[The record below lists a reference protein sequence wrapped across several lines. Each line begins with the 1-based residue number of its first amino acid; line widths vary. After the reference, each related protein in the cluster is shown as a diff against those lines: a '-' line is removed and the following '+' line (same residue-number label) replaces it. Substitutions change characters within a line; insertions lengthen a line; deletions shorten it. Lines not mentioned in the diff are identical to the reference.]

1 MNQVVDKKRIK
12 SKIKPPRNYFV
23 IFKNDDYTSMEFV
36 VYALMMFF
44 DKSQPDAE
52 RIMMNVHTKGEGV
65 AGIYPYQ
72 IAEQKS
78 FEVMKEAKENNY
90 PLQIVLKESD

>member
-1 MNQVVDKKRIK
+1 
-12 SKIKPPRNYFV
+12 
-23 IFKNDDYTSMEFV
+23 
-36 VYALMMFF
+36 MMFF

-72 IAEQKS
+72 IAEQKA